1 MLSFAIAWYKIHIPN
16 LEVILKWIVDGFVH
30 YEFKYTQVWI
40 HLDTA
45 SNALIYD
52 YANQLIG
59 KIVLNLEQTSL
70 CTGMF

>member
-1 MLSFAIAWYKIHIPN
+1 MDLSTMNLNIPRY
-16 LEVILKWIVDGFVH
+16 VK
-30 YEFKYTQVWI
+30 QI
-40 HLDTA
+40 HLDTV